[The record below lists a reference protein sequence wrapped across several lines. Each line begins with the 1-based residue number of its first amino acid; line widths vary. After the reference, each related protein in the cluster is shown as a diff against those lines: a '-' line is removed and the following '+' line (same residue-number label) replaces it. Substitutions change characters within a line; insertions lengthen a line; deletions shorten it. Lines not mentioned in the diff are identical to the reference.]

1 MKQPG
6 KWRETID
13 LFSLNFNNF
22 NLKEVLGYPHAGNNV
37 FHVSGIGLV
46 YFTYYY

>member
-6 KWRETID
+6 KWKETID
-13 LFSLNFNNF
+13 PFSLNF